1 MAKVLQ
7 KAEICT
13 LNIPLN
19 VHICFICLIVDLF
32 GFCRWCII
40 KSIATYCVTML
51 CLRLF
56 VVQEGLE
63 PSQAEPESEV
73 LPLHHWTMFC
83 GFVLQR

>member
-1 MAKVLQ
+1 
-7 KAEICT
+7 
-13 LNIPLN
+13 
-19 VHICFICLIVDLF
+19 
-32 GFCRWCII
+32 
-40 KSIATYCVTML
+40 ML
-51 CLRLF
+51 CYNALCLKF